1 LTYQRHVRLDRDL
14 GHAGGTGEEFR
25 DKGWLVRHESGT
37 YVKFTRRVPNYLP
50 EAPRIKRLE

>member
-1 LTYQRHVRLDRDL
+1 MPAARARSF
-14 GHAGGTGEEFR
+14 APA